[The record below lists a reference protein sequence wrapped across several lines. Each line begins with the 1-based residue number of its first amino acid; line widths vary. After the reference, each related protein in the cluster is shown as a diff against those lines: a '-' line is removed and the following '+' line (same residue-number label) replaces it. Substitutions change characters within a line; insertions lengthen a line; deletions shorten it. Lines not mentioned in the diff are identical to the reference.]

1 MKVGARLVGD
11 GEASLDLDV
20 EVDVDGEVD
29 VEVDVLARK
38 FYVDVEKAMERR
50 VLEN

>member
-29 VEVDVLARK
+29 VEVDVLENFMLMLRK
-38 FYVDVEKAMERR
+38 RWRGEC
-50 VLEN
+50 

>member
-29 VEVDVLARK
+29 VEVDVLENFMLMSRK
-38 FYVDVEKAMERR
+38 RWRGEC
-50 VLEN
+50 